1 MRVENDMDKDQAR
14 KLLRE
19 YDLRVTAPRLAVF
32 LILSEAS
39 RPLSLGDVMSRISEY
54 DWDQATIYRNLIKL
68 KEAGAATVVSQ
79 IAGIDRYALTTT
91 HDRSPCHPHFF
102 CEDCGRVLCLPSEL
116 LRNMSIEGEWSES
129 LKTARLHF
137 QGVCPNCTH
146 QNCE

>member
-1 MRVENDMDKDQAR
+1 MRHSGEMDKEKVR

-19 YDLRVTAPRLAVF
+19 YELRVTAPRLAVVS
-32 LILSEAS
+32 ILSEAS

-91 HDRSPCHPHFF
+91 HDRSQRHPHFF

-116 LRNMSIEGEWSES
+116 LRTISIEGEWSES
-129 LKTARLHF
+129 LKTAKLHF
-137 QGVCPNCTH
+137 QGVCPNCAH
-146 QNCE
+146 